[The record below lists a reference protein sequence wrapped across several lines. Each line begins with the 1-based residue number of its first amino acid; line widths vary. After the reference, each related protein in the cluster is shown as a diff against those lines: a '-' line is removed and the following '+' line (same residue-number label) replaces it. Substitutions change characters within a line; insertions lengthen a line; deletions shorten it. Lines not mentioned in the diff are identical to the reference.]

1 VRALRGIRGFTQ
13 EALAERSD
21 LHVDTIRRLELG
33 EFSPSTTT
41 LAKVARG
48 LGVGRAFLVESDG
61 PPGDQIELLVA
72 VLHGKPPSVVRL
84 AVRAAMAV
92 VNECE
97 IMAVE
102 SSGLEPRARI
112 SDAG

>member
-1 VRALRGIRGFTQ
+1 VRALRRIRGLTR

-21 LHVDTIRRLELG
+21 LHVDTIHRLELG

-61 PPGDQIELLVA
+61 PPGDEIELLMA
-72 VLHGKPPSVVRL
+72 VLRGKPPVVVRL
-84 AVRAAMAV
+84 AIRAALAI

-97 IMAVE
+97 AME
-102 SSGLEPRARI
+102 SDDDPE
-112 SDAG
+112 